1 MSVYTI
7 THGFHFDDVSAV
19 QTLTPS
25 EVQPG
30 DSIVVA
36 GAGAKFNGTFT
47 VISVEEWEYIGKDQ
61 EGYLEFNY
69 DVPKLNQVLYAVT
82 GQADDEEYAALAGT
96 LTFTE
101 TITWTTSALVL
112 SWLGI
117 DVATANDTA
126 FVAKCVSAANAW
138 CFRKRREAGY
148 TDQQGTVPSADV
160 ELGTTM
166 YAATLYRERGT
177 SGDSYGGF
185 DGMGNLPMPVTLHRI
200 MQLLGCGRAQVA

>member
-1 MSVYTI
+1 MATYDLAFHTRLDGYAVMQTFVETGIQVSDSVVI
-7 THGFHFDDVSAV
+7 AGASHGFNATADVVSTDPYLFLGVSDEGDLRFDYSVIMENQFIYVNNGADFERDTATGTVTYTVSPA
-19 QTLTPS
+19 
-25 EVQPG
+25 
-30 DSIVVA
+30 
-36 GAGAKFNGTFT
+36 
-47 VISVEEWEYIGKDQ
+47 
-61 EGYLEFNY
+61 
-69 DVPKLNQVLYAVT
+69 
-82 GQADDEEYAALAGT
+82 
-96 LTFTE
+96 
-101 TITWTTSALVL
+101 WTTSALVL

-126 FVAKCVSAANAW
+126 FVAKCVSASNYW

-148 TDQQGTVPSADV
+148 TDLQGTVPSPDV